1 MMKSVKILIVQH
13 LRPVLSCS
21 GPNLVQ
27 LDLGPYLVQLD
38 MGPYLV
44 QLDLGPKLVQLVLGW
59 PISTG
64 CIKKM
69 VHSDF
74 SLKSVPGVRFCFF
87 RGGLEPEF
95 CA

>member
-44 QLDLGPKLVQLVLGW
+44 QLDLWQH
-59 PISTG
+59 ISSST
-64 CIKKM
+64 
-69 VHSDF
+69 
-74 SLKSVPGVRFCFF
+74 
-87 RGGLEPEF
+87 
-95 CA
+95 

>member
-1 MMKSVKILIVQH
+1 
-13 LRPVLSCS
+13 
-21 GPNLVQ
+21 
-27 LDLGPYLVQLD
+27 

-74 SLKSVPGVRFCFF
+74 SLKSVPGVRFYFF
-87 RGGLEPEF
+87 RGVLNQNCVLEPSEHF
-95 CA
+95 NYTH

>member
-21 GPNLVQ
+21 GPN
-27 LDLGPYLVQLD
+27 LVQLD

-87 RGGLEPEF
+87 RGGLEPEL

>member
-1 MMKSVKILIVQH
+1 
-13 LRPVLSCS
+13 
-21 GPNLVQ
+21 
-27 LDLGPYLVQLD
+27 

-74 SLKSVPGVRFCFF
+74 SLKSVPGVKFYFF
-87 RGGLEPEF
+87 KVPSHGFYMYVFKTFQILNEYN
-95 CA
+95 